1 MQKCQDNYSA
11 TFSSYLTLLDY
22 HEEQAKGSQ
31 WIRCKVNTLQIEPLG
46 KTSPLTGNLAAFAP
60 GTTQEA
66 VDDTVEN
73 LGLAMRVDGNLY
85 PMRMTAYHFQ
95 MVNAYV
101 KFVLNERRFGPKTD
115 ADGQKKRET
124 ALASFERVVQDGKK
138 RFTSFSAGT
147 NEQYK
152 KSISQYVNTILPVWM
167 QYRNTYINL

>member
-1 MQKCQDNYSA
+1 MSRKEQIMATILEQYREKQNEIRSKAAENSLMLEELLTMQELNYRICVLETFQTFCKSA
-11 TFSSYLTLLDY
+11 PITM
-22 HEEQAKGSQ
+22 
-31 WIRCKVNTLQIEPLG
+31 
-46 KTSPLTGNLAAFAP
+46 
-60 GTTQEA
+60 
-66 VDDTVEN
+66 DTK
-73 LGLAMRVDGNLY
+73 AMG
-85 PMRMTAYHFQ
+85 YHFQ

>member
-1 MQKCQDNYSA
+1 MSRKEQIMATILDQYREKQNEIRSKAAENSLMLEELLTMQELNYRICVLETFQTFCKSA
-11 TFSSYLTLLDY
+11 PITM
-22 HEEQAKGSQ
+22 
-31 WIRCKVNTLQIEPLG
+31 
-46 KTSPLTGNLAAFAP
+46 
-60 GTTQEA
+60 
-66 VDDTVEN
+66 DTK
-73 LGLAMRVDGNLY
+73 AMG
-85 PMRMTAYHFQ
+85 YHFQ

>member
-1 MQKCQDNYSA
+1 MSRKEQIMATILDQYREKQNEIRSKVAENSLMLEELLTMQELNYRICVLETFQTFCKSA
-11 TFSSYLTLLDY
+11 PITM
-22 HEEQAKGSQ
+22 
-31 WIRCKVNTLQIEPLG
+31 
-46 KTSPLTGNLAAFAP
+46 
-60 GTTQEA
+60 
-66 VDDTVEN
+66 DTK
-73 LGLAMRVDGNLY
+73 AMG
-85 PMRMTAYHFQ
+85 YHFQ

>member
-1 MQKCQDNYSA
+1 MATILDQYRERQNEIRSKAAENSLMLEELLTMQELNYRICVLETFQTFCKSA
-11 TFSSYLTLLDY
+11 PITM
-22 HEEQAKGSQ
+22 
-31 WIRCKVNTLQIEPLG
+31 
-46 KTSPLTGNLAAFAP
+46 
-60 GTTQEA
+60 
-66 VDDTVEN
+66 DTK
-73 LGLAMRVDGNLY
+73 AMG
-85 PMRMTAYHFQ
+85 YHFQ

-101 KFVLNERRFGPKTD
+101 NFVLNERRFGPKAD

>member
-1 MQKCQDNYSA
+1 MATILDQYREKQNEIRSKAAENSLMLEELLTMQELNYRICVLETFQTFCKSA
-11 TFSSYLTLLDY
+11 PVTM
-22 HEEQAKGSQ
+22 
-31 WIRCKVNTLQIEPLG
+31 
-46 KTSPLTGNLAAFAP
+46 
-60 GTTQEA
+60 
-66 VDDTVEN
+66 DTK
-73 LGLAMRVDGNLY
+73 AMG
-85 PMRMTAYHFQ
+85 YHFQ

>member
-1 MQKCQDNYSA
+1 MATILDQYRERQNEIRSKAAENSLMLEELLTMQELNYRVCVLETFQTFCKSA
-11 TFSSYLTLLDY
+11 PITM
-22 HEEQAKGSQ
+22 
-31 WIRCKVNTLQIEPLG
+31 NT
-46 KTSPLTGNLAAFAP
+46 K
-60 GTTQEA
+60 
-66 VDDTVEN
+66 
-73 LGLAMRVDGNLY
+73 AMG
-85 PMRMTAYHFQ
+85 YHFQ

-101 KFVLNERRFGPKTD
+101 NFVLNERRFGPKAD